1 MYNTSFKCTY
11 ALITCD
17 DEDYDLTDDLYRSQL
32 LQAFNLNTLDSDYI
46 DKLFIYLNK
55 ILISNE
61 RGNIILT
68 KMKSNNIYPIEDV
81 LVLLFSYE
89 YFHLFH
95 NCLIDLI
102 NNNYITDEKFNLLI
116 HQIENN

>member
-1 MYNTSFKCTY
+1 MYNTLFKCTY
-11 ALITCD
+11 NLIKEN

-32 LQAFNLNTLDSDYI
+32 LQAFNLNELDSGYI

-55 ILISNE
+55 ILMSNE

-68 KMKSNNIYPIEDV
+68 KMKNNTIYPIDDV

-95 NCLIDLI
+95 DCLIDLI
-102 NNNYITDEKFNLLI
+102 NDNYISDEKFNLLI